1 MNFKENDLFQENEQ
15 NEEISM
21 KSMKLS
27 KNKRFQGM
35 TEMNRF

>member
-21 KSMKLS
+21 KSIKLS
-27 KNKRFQGM
+27 KMNRFQGM
-35 TEMNRF
+35 TDFC